1 MIFGIFVLSTLD
13 MGEKKEKLRWLN
25 VKPNVQKVQR
35 KFRDSHKGLDSQ
47 RETRLRRKK
56 LQGRIYFTVQ

>member
-35 KFRDSHKGLDSQ
+35 KFRDSQKGLDSQ